1 MNAKPKDGMEDLEL
15 QRASGIPPRGRLG
28 ASRNE
33 LIALALGLT
42 LLVAIALGFWFE
54 SR

>member
-1 MNAKPKDGMEDLEL
+1 MNAKSKDVMDDLEL

-42 LLVAIALGFWFE
+42 LLMAIALGFWFE
-54 SR
+54 SH

>member
-1 MNAKPKDGMEDLEL
+1 MNAKSKDVMDDLEL

-28 ASRNE
+28 ASKSE
-33 LIALALGLT
+33 LIALAIGLV
-42 LLVAIALGFWFE
+42 LLMAIAVGFWFE

>member
-1 MNAKPKDGMEDLEL
+1 MNAKSKDLLDDLEL

-33 LIALALGLT
+33 LIAMALGLV
-42 LLVAIALGFWFE
+42 LLLAIAVGFWFE
-54 SR
+54 AH

>member
-1 MNAKPKDGMEDLEL
+1 VDDLEL

-33 LIALALGLT
+33 LIALGLGLT
-42 LLVAIALGFWFE
+42 LLVAIALAFWFE
-54 SR
+54 AR